1 MSRLLAGET
10 VDGAPTSVQVAGTT
24 LTVPNVLLRHRLTDL
39 INDKARIR
47 RLAEQSGIQTAWLN
61 SDVPAIEYWRQIL
74 READRRHKVDEILA
88 KVGEEIG
95 KRKGDLEEAYRLYAD
110 ASGDVAA
117 TLAEEKAQRKES
129 VNLYGQAMTQLSGK
143 QIKDL
148 VDALIHAYPSEA
160 DLAMMVRI
168 ELNETLAAVAA
179 GSNLSVLIFDLITW
193 AERSGRV
200 NELVAGA
207 VRRTPGN
214 PMLQEY
220 VRCWPAVA
228 APTPM
233 HVPSSAPSGSAAI
246 DIFLCYSRQNLA
258 AMRTVEAAL
267 RKAGLSV
274 WIDEGLEPS
283 TPSWTDAI
291 EEAVAQAMAMV
302 VLLSPA
308 AKESKWVKKE
318 VTLAQRKG
326 KQIYPL
332 LVDGDED
339 SAVLFQLI
347 DVQWVDGRQRL
358 QEAVG
363 RVLAQMGQE
372 TRSGA
377 PSAVSVGDEE
387 LDALARRATEA
398 EQVLAQKKAEAAVQ
412 AAAEDAAKLR
422 AQRDLLGALE
432 QIGLE
437 WVTVPAGEFTMG
449 SNDSGDEQPIHQVYL
464 SEYQIARHP
473 VTNAQYELFVKANS
487 YAAPKH
493 WKNKKIPPGKEN
505 HPVVNVSW
513 KDAQAFCAWAGVRLP
528 TEAEWEKAAR
538 GTDGRKYPWGNEPP
552 TMELCNFNSNVGG
565 TTPIGSY
572 PKGAS
577 PYGVLDMAGN
587 VWEWVNDRYGGKYYS
602 VSPSVNP
609 QGPASGTR
617 RVLRGG
623 SWSSIVNYVRSA
635 DRNLDDPDFWFNSI
649 GFRCVRSL

>member
-1 MSRLLAGET
+1 
-10 VDGAPTSVQVAGTT
+10 
-24 LTVPNVLLRHRLTDL
+24 
-39 INDKARIR
+39 
-47 RLAEQSGIQTAWLN
+47 
-61 SDVPAIEYWRQIL
+61 
-74 READRRHKVDEILA
+74 
-88 KVGEEIG
+88 
-95 KRKGDLEEAYRLYAD
+95 
-110 ASGDVAA
+110 
-117 TLAEEKAQRKES
+117 
-129 VNLYGQAMTQLSGK
+129 MTQLSGK
-143 QIKDL
+143 QIEDL

-168 ELNETLAAVAA
+168 ELNKTLATVAA
-179 GSNLSVLIFDLITW
+179 GSNLRVLIFNLITW

-220 VRCWPAVA
+220 VRRWPAVA
-228 APTPM
+228 AP
-233 HVPSSAPSGSAAI
+233 
-246 DIFLCYSRQNLA
+246 
-258 AMRTVEAAL
+258 
-267 RKAGLSV
+267 
-274 WIDEGLEPS
+274 
-283 TPSWTDAI
+283 
-291 EEAVAQAMAMV
+291 
-302 VLLSPA
+302 
-308 AKESKWVKKE
+308 
-318 VTLAQRKG
+318 
-326 KQIYPL
+326 
-332 LVDGDED
+332 
-339 SAVLFQLI
+339 
-347 DVQWVDGRQRL
+347 
-358 QEAVG
+358 
-363 RVLAQMGQE
+363 
-372 TRSGA
+372 
-377 PSAVSVGDEE
+377 
-387 LDALARRATEA
+387 ARRATEA

-513 KDAQAFCAWAGVRLP
+513 KDAQTFCAWAGVRLP

-552 TMELCNFNSNVGG
+552 TEELCNFNSNVGD

-587 VWEWVNDRYGGKYYS
+587 VWEWVNDWYDEKYYS
-602 VSPSVNP
+602 VSPSVIP

-623 SWSSIVNYVRSA
+623 SCYYYDFNVRSA
-635 DRNLDDPDFWFNSI
+635 NRGGDLPVYWYFSG

>member
-1 MSRLLAGET
+1 
-10 VDGAPTSVQVAGTT
+10 
-24 LTVPNVLLRHRLTDL
+24 
-39 INDKARIR
+39 
-47 RLAEQSGIQTAWLN
+47 
-61 SDVPAIEYWRQIL
+61 
-74 READRRHKVDEILA
+74 
-88 KVGEEIG
+88 
-95 KRKGDLEEAYRLYAD
+95 
-110 ASGDVAA
+110 
-117 TLAEEKAQRKES
+117 
-129 VNLYGQAMTQLSGK
+129 MTQ
-143 QIKDL
+143 
-148 VDALIHAYPSEA
+148 
-160 DLAMMVRI
+160 
-168 ELNETLAAVAA
+168 
-179 GSNLSVLIFDLITW
+179 
-193 AERSGRV
+193 
-200 NELVAGA
+200 
-207 VRRTPGN
+207 
-214 PMLQEY
+214 
-220 VRCWPAVA
+220 
-228 APTPM
+228 
-233 HVPSSAPSGSAAI
+233 
-246 DIFLCYSRQNLA
+246 
-258 AMRTVEAAL
+258 
-267 RKAGLSV
+267 
-274 WIDEGLEPS
+274 
-283 TPSWTDAI
+283 
-291 EEAVAQAMAMV
+291 
-302 VLLSPA
+302 
-308 AKESKWVKKE
+308 
-318 VTLAQRKG
+318 
-326 KQIYPL
+326 
-332 LVDGDED
+332 
-339 SAVLFQLI
+339 
-347 DVQWVDGRQRL
+347 
-358 QEAVG
+358 
-363 RVLAQMGQE
+363 
-372 TRSGA
+372 
-377 PSAVSVGDEE
+377 SAVSVGDEE

-513 KDAQAFCAWAGVRLP
+513 KDAQTFCAWAGVRLP

-552 TMELCNFNSNVGG
+552 TEELCNFNSNVGD

-587 VWEWVNDRYGGKYYS
+587 VWEWVNDWYDEKYYS

-623 SWSSIVNYVRSA
+623 SWFNGDGNVRSA
-635 DRNLDDPDFWFNSI
+635 RRSIFDPDVWINFV